1 MDTTSQPW
9 QMILDGVR
17 SMPASQTALV
27 VLFFAFVILA
37 GNGVF
42 ALHYRRVGKPIF
54 RSLINPA
61 SFPISD
67 FNLREWLLLAAVF
80 AVSMLLAVLAA
91 HAA

>member
-1 MDTTSQPW
+1 MDTSSQPW
-9 QMILDGVR
+9 QMILDSLR
-17 SMPASQTALV
+17 FMPASQTALV
-27 VLFFAFVILA
+27 VLFFAFTILA

-61 SFPISD
+61 SFLITD
-67 FNLREWLLLAAVF
+67 FNLREWLLLAAVV
-80 AVSMLLAVLAA
+80 AISVLLIVLAA